1 MAGTAASE
9 PARPQTDF
17 DVRDVVEG
25 AALLASTANVVMQ
38 LARPAVGHGVVE
50 SSVEAG
56 QMMRHPLRRLRGTL
70 TYLSVA
76 FLGTAEERAFCR
88 RQVNRSH
95 AQVRSAAGSPV
106 RYNAFDPQPQL
117 WVAACL
123 YRGMT
128 DVHTLL
134 HGPADEAAADAIYR
148 ECRRLGTTLQM
159 PEQMWPADRAAF
171 GRYWDAALA
180 EVRIDP
186 PVRDY
191 LDQLIALDYLPRPL
205 SAALG
210 PVNRF
215 LTAGFLPPPFRT
227 QMQLSWTEQ
236 DQRVF
241 AALIGLV
248 AVVNRL
254 LPGPVSRFPFNACL
268 QDLRI
273 RRLITSNLA
282 AQPPGSQAG
291 SHHQSAQHDSQ
302 AYGSV
307 RHPALIRHKATVADL
322 GRQAGPRSHRG
333 SALPPTPLRAPR
345 SRSSHARYGISL
357 TCRSQGGLSS

>member
-1 MAGTAASE
+1 MAGTAAGE
-9 PARPQTDF
+9 QARPQTDF

-38 LARPAVGHGVVE
+38 LARPAVGYGVVE
-50 SSVEAG
+50 STVEAD

-76 FLGTAEERAFCR
+76 FLGTTEERAFYR
-88 RQVNRSH
+88 RQVNRAH
-95 AQVRSAAGSPV
+95 AQVRSGPGSPV
-106 RYNAFDPQPQL
+106 RYNAFDPQLQL

-134 HGPADEAAADAIYR
+134 HGPADEAIADAIYR
-148 ECRRLGTTLQM
+148 ECRRLGTTLQV
-159 PEQMWPADRAAF
+159 PGQMWPADRAAF

-186 PVRDY
+186 PVRAY

-205 SAALG
+205 SAAFG

-215 LTAGFLPPPFRT
+215 LTAGFLPPPFRA
-227 QMQLSWTEQ
+227 QMQLSWTER

-241 AALIGLV
+241 TALIGLV
-248 AVVNRL
+248 AAANRL

-273 RRLITSNLA
+273 RRLVSSHLA
-282 AQPPGSQAG
+282 AEPRGAEQGANVSRRSATHTQLKRPVPGISQA
-291 SHHQSAQHDSQ
+291 QSRPS
-302 AYGSV
+302 
-307 RHPALIRHKATVADL
+307 
-322 GRQAGPRSHRG
+322 
-333 SALPPTPLRAPR
+333 
-345 SRSSHARYGISL
+345 
-357 TCRSQGGLSS
+357 

>member
-1 MAGTAASE
+1 MAGTAAGE

-25 AALLASTANVVMQ
+25 VALLASTANVVMQ
-38 LARPAVGHGVVE
+38 LARPGVGYGVVE
-50 SSVEAG
+50 SKVEAG
-56 QMMRHPLRRLRGTL
+56 QMMRHPLWRLRSTV

-95 AQVRSAAGSPV
+95 AQVHSGAGSPV
-106 RYNAFDPQPQL
+106 RYNAFDPQLQL

-123 YRGMT
+123 YRGMI
-128 DVHTLL
+128 DVYTLL
-134 HGPADEAAADAIYR
+134 HGPADEAVADAIYG
-148 ECRRLGTTLQM
+148 ECRRLGTTLQV

-191 LDQLIALDYLPRPL
+191 LDRLMALDYLPRPL
-205 SAALG
+205 STAFG

-215 LTAGFLPPPFRT
+215 LTVGFLPPPFRA
-227 QMQLSWTEQ
+227 QMQVSWTER
-236 DQRVF
+236 DQQVF

-248 AVVNRL
+248 AAVNRL

-273 RRLITSNLA
+273 RRL
-282 AQPPGSQAG
+282 
-291 SHHQSAQHDSQ
+291 
-302 AYGSV
+302 V
-307 RHPALIRHKATVADL
+307 RSD
-322 GRQAGPRSHRG
+322 
-333 SALPPTPLRAPR
+333 
-345 SRSSHARYGISL
+345 
-357 TCRSQGGLSS
+357 